1 MALQETRAP
10 MQRVPTDGSPAAQS
24 AGVASPATPPVAAN
38 RYDAETAPAMGSVG
52 GGSPATGA
60 PLRLQVQSL
69 EGVRFWLD
77 IQIGSTVEAAKWA
90 VHKRCGVGP
99 VLQTLICRGR
109 ILQDELTMEE
119 CGVAPGDFL
128 VLVTSRPRATGSMTT
143 STPLPSPLYATP
155 RFSSLSLSPSEH
167 SGEADGDGSDEGDEE
182 EDNGEDGEA
191 AGEEDSGRG
200 SAEERGPSFEQV
212 TRGLRRLRLRRQ
224 TLSDILG
231 LEERLQLLPAFRT
244 LQEAVRADPQIPL
257 VLNAETMRL
266 EDTRPRGRES
276 DDDAFWDACFADMS
290 GEPPEYGRLSQLL
303 YEVRDATCALMP
315 TTWEGVTWEEQFVR
329 ASDLHADISDQ
340 LVGTSESLARQLPS
354 CGGGRGHLSVST
366 VADYMRGAAEQVA
379 MIVAPSRA
387 KDTSRWLAAVEAAAL
402 AAVEGE
408 SPPSP
413 VAVTVA
419 SIDDAAGG
427 GEKDSGPGPG
437 PGHNSFEASPP
448 CESAE
453 RLLLRFL
460 RSTLEQLQAIKLDLA
475 NSQLARLLADDASL
489 LHTIASRPAE
499 FVRLLNA
506 AHGPGAEPEERASLP
521 ASESSL
527 TPVLTRPLPLER
539 SLTPD
544 VTGRDD
550 SGSLEDGEAG
560 GVLPSSARSASAEGC
575 RAERPAVATAADGAD
590 AGSRDA
596 SRAAMLR
603 TVMQQWLG
611 TPSGRAAAR
620 EATRLAL
627 SPEDAGALYHT
638 RMMQARA
645 PPPSPHRPPFFYP
658 PRTLPSPCL
667 AQLPC
672 SLPQAFARLQLE
684 ESAAS
689 ESEPGSPPQ
698 LRRVDPNP
706 LPPEEE
712 AAIDRLVA
720 LGFERRRAMHAYIAG
735 DRDEMTAANL
745 LLDT

>member
-1 MALQETRAP
+1 MVSSRPRQ
-10 MQRVPTDGSPAAQS
+10 
-24 AGVASPATPPVAAN
+24 ATPPVAN
-38 RYDAETAPAMGSVG
+38 DRYDAETAQAMGSVG
-52 GGSPATGA
+52 GDFPVTGA

-77 IQIGSTVEAAKWA
+77 MHFGSTVEAAKWA

-128 VLVTSRPRATGSMTT
+128 VLVTSRPRATGSITT

-167 SGEADGDGSDEGDEE
+167 SGEESVAESADADADAEGDGSDEGDEE

-244 LQEAVRADPQIPL
+244 LQEAVRVDPQIPL
-257 VLNAETMRL
+257 VLNAETMRF
-266 EDTRPRGRES
+266 EDTRPRGQES
-276 DDDAFWDACFADMS
+276 DDDAFWDACLADMS
-290 GEPPEYGRLSQLL
+290 DEPPEYGRLSQLL

-329 ASDLHADISDQ
+329 ASDLHADISDA

-354 CGGGRGHLSVST
+354 CGGGRAHLSVST

-379 MIVAPSRA
+379 MLVAPSRA
-387 KDTSRWLAAVEAAAL
+387 KGTSCWLAAVEAAAL

-419 SIDDAAGG
+419 SIDAAAGG

-453 RLLLRFL
+453 QLLLRFL

-475 NSQLARLLADDASL
+475 NSQLVRLLADDASL

-575 RAERPAVATAADGAD
+575 RAGRPAVATAADGAD

-603 TVMQQWLG
+603 TVMQQWLA

-638 RMMQARA
+638 RMMQA
-645 PPPSPHRPPFFYP
+645 
-658 PRTLPSPCL
+658 
-667 AQLPC
+667 
-672 SLPQAFARLQLE
+672 FARLQLE

-698 LRRVDPNP
+698 LRR
-706 LPPEEE
+706 
-712 AAIDRLVA
+712 
-720 LGFERRRAMHAYIAG
+720 
-735 DRDEMTAANL
+735 
-745 LLDT
+745 